1 MNGKLDPRCPQTLKP
16 IFTKFVLGDKKR
28 RHLWD
33 NSQQSD
39 NDKANLFN
47 QHFSSVGVIDNGV
60 VPARVNTAETYSELD
75 CVTFTKT
82 AVCKAINKLKSNLS
96 SGPDGLPP
104 LLFNKLKD
112 CLAEPLSLVFTQL
125 LLTSEVPDSWNW
137 KTAIIVPVF
146 KKGAVGD
153 NSNYRPISLTCVA
166 SK

>member
-1 MNGKLDPRCPQTLKP
+1 MNLGTFYKYINKRMNHHSSTAALTDKTGSL
-16 IFTKFVLGDKKR
+16 FVT
-28 RHLWD
+28 
-33 NSQQSD
+33 D

-60 VPARVNTAETYSELD
+60 VPARVNTTEAYSELD